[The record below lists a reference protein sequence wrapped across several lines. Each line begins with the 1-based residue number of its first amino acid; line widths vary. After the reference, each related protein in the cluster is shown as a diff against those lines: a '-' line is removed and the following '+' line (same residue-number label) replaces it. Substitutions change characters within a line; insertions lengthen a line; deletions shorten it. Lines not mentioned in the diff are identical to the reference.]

1 MLSSRSPFYC
11 AHCIHCRLPEHACIC
26 SRIKSTTL
34 PFKII
39 LCCHS
44 KEWQRND
51 NTGQWAILSSDDIKR
66 YRWHRKPEL
75 IQPPLDLTQLSLE
88 QPPLPDYS
96 AAGHFLL
103 FPAEDSQPISQ
114 LKQTI
119 THLWVID
126 GTWQEAQK
134 MLNQSPWLKSLPKIS
149 ITSATSQFV
158 LRRNQQGLSTME
170 AIEWAIRDSELA
182 QKSTHNSADILKFN
196 FDLVQNQLLDLLR

>member
-1 MLSSRSPFYC
+1 MLSPRSPFYC
-11 AHCIHCRLPEHACIC
+11 AHCIRCRLPEGACAC
-26 SRIKSTTL
+26 ERITQTDL

-39 LCCHS
+39 LCSHS

-51 NTGQWAILSSDDIKR
+51 NTGQWAVLSSNSIER

-75 IQPPLDLTQLSLE
+75 IQPNLDFDLSLNSTSA
-88 QPPLPDYS
+88 PL
-96 AAGHFLL
+96 GHFLL
-103 FPAEDSQPISQ
+103 FPGKDSQAISQ

-134 MLNQSPWLKSLPKIS
+134 MLNQSIWLKSLPQIS
-149 ITSATSQFV
+149 ITSVESQFV

-170 AIEWAIRDSELA
+170 AIEWAIRDSFPN
-182 QKSTHNSADILKFN
+182 HNSAEILKNNFN
-196 FDLVQNQLLDLLR
+196 LLQNQLVNLLR